1 MKKPIFIAI
10 FVALVSFSA
19 FCEDTQYFVGSWFWS
34 HGNSVNI
41 DKTDK
46 KVFTADGRFLTY
58 TLRNN
63 FYVLNERLQTKFRV
77 DTAKSTVTFYTSD
90 GEYVY
95 QYHFENSHQTLVFI
109 DLTIRENPVI
119 YCYKF
124 SD

>member
-1 MKKPIFIAI
+1 MKKLTFMT
-10 FVALVSFSA
+10 VLLVLVSFSA
-19 FCEDTQYFVGSWFWS
+19 FSNDTQYFVGSWFWS
-34 HGNSVNI
+34 RGNSSNI

-58 TLRNN
+58 TLQNN
-63 FYVLNERLQTKFRV
+63 YYVLNQRLQTTFKV
-77 DTAKSTVTFYTSD
+77 DTEKSTVTFYTVD

-95 QYHFENSHQTLVFI
+95 RYYFENSHQTLVFV
-109 DLTIRENPVI
+109 DLTIQENPTI